1 MSNTRTDR
9 DLERDF
15 DGTFPGS
22 SNSDFDRPKP
32 KPYKPRTGRAG
43 LAQADRIDAGEQRK
57 KIERASH
64 AGIETVPRE
73 TLDASR
79 DALHAIRVEK
89 FGLKNGQSAVD
100 TAVEVEP
107 VAEPQYPAVE
117 PGDQAKLFE

>member
-22 SNSDFDRPKP
+22 SNSDHNPAPLKP
-32 KPYKPRTGRAG
+32 KKLATGKYG
-43 LAQADRIDAGEQRK
+43 LKAADRIDARES
-57 KIERASH
+57 RAAIDRAKEWGS
-64 AGIETVPRE
+64 APEEVR
-73 TLDASR
+73 LASR
-79 DALHAIRVEK
+79 DALHAIRVEQ

-100 TAVEVEP
+100 TTVEVEP